1 MNAQTLSNDTILIE
15 IATDTNL
22 TCEQIQEVYGQPL
35 SIEVNVENVLR
46 YVQALYYII
55 NLCFGVFVNLFVIV
69 HLLFALRISYSS
81 LDSRYVLVICS
92 MVQYFFL
99 CLQRMPLLIILY
111 SLASA
116 LCLDLLSSFLVLL
129 DPISCLC
136 WFLIAFLLS
145 LYHFGTNDSGSEWS
159 FLSLLVLGS

>member
-69 HLLFALRISYSS
+69 RLLFALRISYSS

-99 CLQRMPLLIILY
+99 CLQ
-111 SLASA
+111 
-116 LCLDLLSSFLVLL
+116 
-129 DPISCLC
+129 
-136 WFLIAFLLS
+136 
-145 LYHFGTNDSGSEWS
+145 
-159 FLSLLVLGS
+159 